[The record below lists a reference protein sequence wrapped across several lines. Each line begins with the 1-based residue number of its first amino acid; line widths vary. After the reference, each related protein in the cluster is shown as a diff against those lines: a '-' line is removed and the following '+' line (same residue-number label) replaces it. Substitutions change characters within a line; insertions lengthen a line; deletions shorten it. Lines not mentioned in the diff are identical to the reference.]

1 MVARQHHYVSQC
13 YLNGFAADRSKP
25 KLFVVD
31 AKEMRSFETNPKNIA
46 AERDFHAID
55 IDGVARDAFENDF
68 SKFESELD
76 QSLRRIIAARS
87 ISNDQDRAV
96 LFNFI
101 AMLSE

>member
-76 QSLRRIIAARS
+76 
-87 ISNDQDRAV
+87 
-96 LFNFI
+96 
-101 AMLSE
+101 